1 MRVVILALMLVGL
14 MSCKR
19 VESGNIS
26 DIGRVSINTMSAH
39 EFTYKGHSYIWF
51 HNSNGG
57 WDGNDGIVH
66 NPDCPCKRK

>member
-1 MRVVILALMLVGL
+1 MRVVVLALMSVGL
-14 MSCKR
+14 MSCTQ
-19 VESGNIS
+19 VESGS
-26 DIGRVSINTMSAH
+26 VSKVNGINTMSAH